1 MTVTVPYR
9 VTFGDTDASGRIHW
23 GAIFRIFEQAER
35 ELWRSI
41 GAIDMYGQVPRVH
54 AEADYLAAMAFDDEL
69 DVEARFAAVGN
80 TSAEIRFR
88 IVRDGEEIGRGVAVV
103 VWVDE
108 HGKPQPLGERLR
120 GVTDGATGG

>member
-1 MTVTVPYR
+1 VSVRVPYR
-9 VTFGDTDASGRIHW
+9 VSFGDTDASGRIHW
-23 GAIFRIFEQAER
+23 GAMFRIFEQAER

-54 AEADYLAAMAFDDEL
+54 AEADYLAAMAFDDQL
-69 DVEARFAAVGN
+69 DVVAWFEKVGR

-88 IVRDGEEIGRGVAVV
+88 IEREGAEIGRGGAVV

-108 HGKPQPLGERLR
+108 NGKPRPLGERLS
-120 GVTDGATGG
+120 GVAVGSTGG